1 MARRRH
7 PDKMPPDLTLFA
19 ALATAWA
26 AMLFVRVTTP
36 FGFEYFGD
44 PMQAVLAGVTFRGA
58 QARGVTII
66 HALVVATFAAG
77 MLSHK
82 RWGAILALL
91 YLAEAI
97 LSHLVFII
105 MNLDVRSE
113 ATNVR
118 MAAFEGPTLVL
129 ILLYLW
135 IRSQDFLF
143 GSQHHS

>member
-1 MARRRH
+1 
-7 PDKMPPDLTLFA
+7 MPPDLTLFA
-19 ALATAWA
+19 ALAAAWA

-36 FGFEYFGD
+36 LGFEFFGD
-44 PMQAVLAGVTFRGA
+44 PMQAVLAGVTFRGEE
-58 QARGVTII
+58 ARGVTII
-66 HALVVATFAAG
+66 HALVVTTFAAG
-77 MLSHK
+77 MLARR
-82 RWGAILALL
+82 RWGAILALV
-91 YLAEAI
+91 YMAEAI
-97 LSHLVFII
+97 ISHLVFII

-143 GSQHHS
+143 GSEHHR